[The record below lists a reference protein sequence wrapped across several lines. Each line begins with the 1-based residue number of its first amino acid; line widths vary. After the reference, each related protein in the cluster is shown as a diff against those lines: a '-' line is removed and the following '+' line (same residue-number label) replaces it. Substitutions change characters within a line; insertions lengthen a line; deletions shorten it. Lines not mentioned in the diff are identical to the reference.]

1 MQRRDKPEYRE
12 RAPNFYV
19 LGEDRASKCA
29 KAVAKFEQTAVQE
42 AI

>member
-1 MQRRDKPEYRE
+1 MQRGYKPEFRE
-12 RAPNFYV
+12 RAPNFFV

>member
-12 RAPNFYV
+12 RAPNFFV

-29 KAVAKFEQTAVQE
+29 KAVAKFEQTTVQE
-42 AI
+42 VI